1 MPSHRKIIGVV
12 PIPTARPDNP
22 PAVPQASRRRLP
34 TSRIMGHYSAH
45 WEAYRKESRK
55 GVCRLGLL
63 VGLGLPATALVAYG
77 VGQLTGEYPI
87 RLHLG
92 LLVVWLVATTLVAI
106 RYSRVRCPRCGT
118 TYTRGKWLC
127 DCPQCG
133 LRMLQDDP

>member
-1 MPSHRKIIGVV
+1 MPGRRKIIGVV
-12 PIPTARPDNP
+12 PIPTARHDNP
-22 PAVPQASRRRLP
+22 PAVPQASRRRRL
-34 TSRIMGHYSAH
+34 TSRIMGLYSAH

-55 GVCRLGLL
+55 GVCYLGLL
-63 VGLGLPATALVAYG
+63 VGLGLPATALVAFG
-77 VGQLTGEYPI
+77 VGRLTGGYPI